1 MVDNLTEIGLRD
13 PLKVLSDI
21 CQKNSNRL
29 VVVQLKINSLRHKF
43 APLSTMIK
51 DNINIL
57 LISKTTIDSSL
68 FTVQFQINNS

>member
-29 VVVQLKINSLRHKF
+29 VVVQLKINSLRNKF

-57 LISKTTIDSSL
+57 ISKTAIDSSL

>member
-1 MVDNLTEIGLRD
+1 MVDNLIEIGLRD

-29 VVVQLKINSLRHKF
+29 VVIQLKTNSLRNKF

-57 LISKTTIDSSL
+57 ISKTAIDSSL